1 MRGANLSLDWVYRV
15 ALLAAVWLGG
25 CAPGQGDVPSEAAA
39 RAFYESEFT
48 ELITP
53 GILKVVSFKKTNG
66 VKRGEGGEENY
77 ELEYEA
83 ELEFPKGWL
92 PHCVDMKQFD
102 MGCQMAR
109 TRGARP
115 QPVGAKKQDKGK
127 VLFEKTEKGWRPKGV
142 QAGWL
147 DPFGG

>member
-1 MRGANLSLDWVYRV
+1 MRSAKLSLGSAVV
-15 ALLAAVWLGG
+15 MAFLAVIGVGG
-25 CAPGQGDVPSEAAA
+25 CSPGQADVPTEAAA
-39 RAFYESEFT
+39 RAFYESEFK
-48 ELITP
+48 ELTTP

-92 PHCVDMKQFD
+92 PECVDMKHFD

-127 VLFEKTEKGWRPKGV
+127 VHFEKTEKGWRPKGV